1 MNSLQT
7 VIQAY
12 LNEGKIGRKQG
23 PGPVLLFS
31 VEVRH
36 EADHFDYS

>member
-1 MNSLQT
+1 MISVQT
-7 VIQAY
+7 IIRDY
-12 LNEGKIGRKQG
+12 LNEAKIGRKQG

-36 EADHFDYS
+36 EAGHFDHS